1 MSVSNPSASLKNNL
15 QTPPKI
21 DEKVN
26 EEENKLWYYLDR
38 DHQQMGPVSV
48 IALRELWNRG
58 ELEMNQYVWSS
69 GMDKWEKVE
78 DLSELQN
85 ALNQHSG

>member
-1 MSVSNPSASLKNNL
+1 
-15 QTPPKI
+15 
-21 DEKVN
+21 
-26 EEENKLWYYLDR
+26 
-38 DHQQMGPVSV
+38 MGPVSV